1 MNRSLAYKLGAMA
14 LLMVILVAALA
25 RIGGVIGERQAV
37 RDQVVL
43 DIARSSSL
51 DQLITGPILV
61 VPFRRTLTEWHE
73 DTISRSRS
81 AVTREVK
88 GQLYFLPEVFRFD
101 GKLHTERRARGIYE
115 VRLYHADNQLSGH
128 IELPAKYGIDD
139 DFAAYHFETPFL
151 SVGISDIRG
160 IANDLAVQLNG
171 QSLKFIPGSGVSLL
185 GSGVHVPLA
194 GVDGR
199 ETSHLEF
206 AIALQL
212 QGTSQFHVTPVGRE
226 TVVTLSSDWP
236 HPGFTGDYLP
246 TKRSV
251 ASTGFNAQ
259 WQTSFFSTN
268 LEEALRHC
276 SKEDN
281 CSEFHSRHFGVS
293 FVDPV
298 DQYLKSDRAIKYALL
313 FIALTFAG
321 FFLFEVLKKLAIHP
335 VQYGL
340 VGAALA
346 LFYLLLLSMSE
357 HIDFA
362 IAYLVA
368 ATACIALI
376 GFYVGHVLESARRG
390 AAFATSLAVLYGLLF
405 GLITAEDY
413 ALLMGAILL
422 FALLTAVMILTRR
435 VNWFSLSV
443 K

>member
-1 MNRSLAYKLGAMA
+1 M
-14 LLMVILVAALA
+14 
-25 RIGGVIGERQAV
+25 
-37 RDQVVL
+37 
-43 DIARSSSL
+43 
-51 DQLITGPILV
+51 
-61 VPFRRTLTEWHE
+61 
-73 DTISRSRS
+73 
-81 AVTREVK
+81 
-88 GQLYFLPEVFRFD
+88 
-101 GKLHTERRARGIYE
+101 
-115 VRLYHADNQLSGH
+115 
-128 IELPAKYGIDD
+128 
-139 DFAAYHFETPFL
+139 
-151 SVGISDIRG
+151 
-160 IANDLAVQLNG
+160 
-171 QSLKFIPGSGVSLL
+171 
-185 GSGVHVPLA
+185 
-194 GVDGR
+194 
-199 ETSHLEF
+199 
-206 AIALQL
+206 
-212 QGTSQFHVTPVGRE
+212 
-226 TVVTLSSDWP
+226 
-236 HPGFTGDYLP
+236 
-246 TKRSV
+246 
-251 ASTGFNAQ
+251 
-259 WQTSFFSTN
+259 
-268 LEEALRHC
+268 
-276 SKEDN
+276 
-281 CSEFHSRHFGVS
+281 
-293 FVDPV
+293 
-298 DQYLKSDRAIKYALL
+298 L